1 MSIVI
6 DDKKITDINISN
18 KNVQKIVDILT
29 NKIIFEK
36 TSSNEYFYIENTY
49 DGSNTIFVVTI
60 ISSSNITGSH
70 ATQLQ
75 YSKDKETWTT
85 ITLSGTNT
93 IPINSGER
101 VYFRNDNGFF
111 NWYESDSGLNTDY
124 FYTQFTCTN
133 PHKVGG
139 NINSLLNY
147 KDKNVTIT
155 PYCFYELFDGNKK
168 LTDASELILPKTTLA
183 SDCYSSMF
191 RGCTAL
197 TSTPK
202 LPATTLV
209 EGCYRS
215 MFWGCTS
222 LTTAPTLPATTLAES
237 CYDSMFQNCTSLTT
251 APTLPA
257 TTLAESC
264 YQYMFSGCTSL
275 ITAPELPA
283 TTLARFCYQNMFQG
297 CTSLTTAPTE
307 LPATTLADL
316 CYRFMFSDC
325 TSLVNAPALPATTLA
340 ENCYE
345 SMFEGCTSLT
355 TAPALPVKT
364 LIRFCYSSMFKGCT
378 SLTSAPALPAT
389 TLAYYCYQYMFSGCT
404 SLTSAPAL
412 PAKTLAEYCYSYMFY
427 GCTSLTKSPV
437 LPATTLVDDCYEYMF
452 YDCSSLNN
460 VKSYAKKIGGGTR
473 YTNMWLGN
481 VAKYGT
487 FYNYGSATY
496 SRDASGIPTGWTEV
510 KN

>member
-36 TSSNEYFYIENTY
+36 KKPENEYFYIENTY
-49 DGSNTIFVVTI
+49 DGSNTIFVVTRI
-60 ISSSNITGSH
+60 TSSNITGSH

-155 PYCFYELFDGNKK
+155 PYCFYELFDGNRK

-183 SDCYSSMF
+183 SGCYSYMF
-191 RGCTAL
+191 
-197 TSTPK
+197 
-202 LPATTLV
+202 
-209 EGCYRS
+209 Y
-215 MFWGCTS
+215 GCTS

-237 CYDSMFQNCTSLTT
+237 CYDSMFSGCTSLTT

-257 TTLAESC
+257 TTLAENC
-264 YQYMFSGCTSL
+264 YVSMFQGCTSL
-275 ITAPELPA
+275 TTAPTLPA

-389 TLAYYCYQYMFSGCT
+389 TLAYYCYQYMF
-404 SLTSAPAL
+404 
-412 PAKTLAEYCYSYMFY
+412 Y

-437 LPATTLVDDCYEYMF
+437 LPATTLVDECYGYMF
-452 YDCSSLNN
+452 YNCSSLNN
-460 VKSYAKKIGGGTR
+460 VKSYAKNIGSGTR

-496 SRDASGIPTGWTEV
+496 PTGASGIPEGWTEV